1 MAEKIVEGKRKK
13 MLQEARKK
21 RKTDDDS
28 DPIAEPEPFVD
39 KELVINQ
46 EIASIKPITRYKLTF
61 KHILFLLFFNKFLHH
76 PGTCKSYKLSR
87 RSPGWMMRKS

>member
-21 RKTDDDS
+21 RKTYDDS
-28 DPIAEPEPFVD
+28 DPIAEFEPEPVVD

-46 EIASIKPITRYKLTF
+46 EIASIKPITRYKLTIF
-61 KHILFLLFFNKFLHH
+61 CFCFFS
-76 PGTCKSYKLSR
+76 TSSYIIQGHASHTNIHGGALV
-87 RSPGWMMRKS
+87 G

>member
-28 DPIAEPEPFVD
+28 DPIAEFEPEPVVD

-46 EIASIKPITRYKLTF
+46 EIASIKPITRYKLTQF
-61 KHILFLLFFNKFLHH
+61 CFCFFS
-76 PGTCKSYKLSR
+76 TSSYIIQGHASHTNSHGGALD
-87 RSPGWMMRKS
+87 G